1 MNMSQIQLP
10 QTGVAENPLL
20 KSYKQAH
27 HTPTLLKT
35 RSKGHHKGDEKE

>member
-1 MNMSQIQLP
+1 MNTSQIQLP
-10 QTGVAENPLL
+10 QNGGADNPLL

-35 RSKGHHKGDEKE
+35 RSKGHHKGEESQ

>member
-1 MNMSQIQLP
+1 MNTSQIQLP
-10 QTGVAENPLL
+10 QNAADNPLL

-35 RSKGHHKGDEKE
+35 PSKGHHKGDE